1 VIGGFQAYD
10 THTHIG
16 TARHSGSVVSADDML
31 RSMDRHGVDRSVLI
45 PFPVVEDYRAAHDEI
60 GQAVKDHPDRFTGAA
75 CLYPF
80 LPEQEFRDEI
90 RRCVEVWGLR
100 AMKFQPQYQAL
111 NPISPR
117 SAFLFETALEHELPL
132 ICHTG
137 TGAPFALPSLFIL
150 PAREYPDLTIIL
162 AHAGSPVYVAEA
174 IVAAAVCPNI
184 YVELSSLMPHHM
196 AGVLER
202 VPPSRLMVGSDI
214 PASVPTEL
222 GKIVELEISNE
233 AKRQILWETP
243 RRVFDG
249 VEPGGSESAG

>member
-1 VIGGFQAYD
+1 VIQGFKAYD

-16 TARHSGSVVSADDML
+16 VARHSGSRVTADEML

-90 RRCVEVWGLR
+90 RRAVEVWGLR
-100 AMKFQPQYQAL
+100 ALKFQPQFQPL

-117 SAFLFETALEHELPL
+117 SAFLFETALEHKLPM

-137 TGAPFALPSLFIL
+137 AGAPYALPSLFIL
-150 PAREYPDLTIIL
+150 PAREYPELTIIL
-162 AHAGSPVYVAEA
+162 AHAGSPVYVGEA
-174 IVAAAVCPNI
+174 IVAAVVCPNI

-196 AGVLER
+196 AGVFDR

-214 PASVPTEL
+214 PSSVATEL
-222 GKIVELEISNE
+222 GKIASYDMPDA

-249 VEPGGSESAG
+249 GDV

>member
-1 VIGGFQAYD
+1 MIRGFQAYD

-16 TARHSGSVVSADDML
+16 VARHSGSRVSADDML
-31 RSMDRHGVDRSVLI
+31 RSMDRYGVDRSVLI
-45 PFPVVEDYRAAHDEI
+45 PFPVVEDHRAAHDEI
-60 GQAVKDHPDRFTGAA
+60 GRAVREHPDRFTGSA

-80 LPEQEFRDEI
+80 IPEQEFRDEI
-90 RRCVEVWGLR
+90 RRCVEVLGLR
-100 AMKFQPQYQAL
+100 AMKFQPQFQPL

-117 SAFLFETALEHELPL
+117 ASFLFETALEHRLPL

-137 TGAPFALPSLFIL
+137 AGAPFALPSLFIL
-150 PAREYPDLTIIL
+150 PAREYPGLTIIL
-162 AHAGSPVYVAEA
+162 AHAGSPVYVSEA

-196 AGVLER
+196 AAVFER
-202 VPPSRLMVGSDI
+202 VPPSRLMIGSDI

-222 GKIVELEISNE
+222 GKIVDLEIPYD
-233 AKRQILWETP
+233 AKRQVLWETP

-249 VEPGGSESAG
+249 EG